1 MGRKGL
7 RIDVQLRDTFTGRE
21 WWLDATC
28 VHPTCASRLASELV
42 SATARLTPNQTTPH
56 HGAAVLDQTKHK
68 HAVYAP
74 LLAIAAK
81 QLLDGKRQEAP
92 IFLAVAATTH
102 GELGPES
109 IKAMETITKAFRERV
124 ERVGDRADGK
134 KPAELVK
141 SFRSRFRLALL
152 CAIADGHARMLS
164 TAGLPASSIIGSR
177 LPPPTR

>member
-1 MGRKGL
+1 M
-7 RIDVQLRDTFTGRE
+7 
-21 WWLDATC
+21 
-28 VHPTCASRLASELV
+28 
-42 SATARLTPNQTTPH
+42 
-56 HGAAVLDQTKHK
+56 
-68 HAVYAP
+68 
-74 LLAIAAK
+74 LAIAAK

>member
-56 HGAAVLDQTKHK
+56 HGAAVLDQIKHK

-81 QLLDGKRQEAP
+81 QLLDGNRQEAP
-92 IFLAVAATTH
+92 L
-102 GELGPES
+102 
-109 IKAMETITKAFRERV
+109 FRRG
-124 ERVGDRADGK
+124 RNHPR
-134 KPAELVK
+134 
-141 SFRSRFRLALL
+141 
-152 CAIADGHARMLS
+152 
-164 TAGLPASSIIGSR
+164 
-177 LPPPTR
+177 